1 MASRRKEYQ
10 EDAKLRVFQIIN
22 ENPQMTTR
30 KIAQKVGIS
39 NGSAYYML
47 TSLIDMGFVKLSNF
61 KDNSRKIKYSYLL
74 TPKGIRE
81 KSLITSKFLVRKKQ
95 EFEALKE
102 EINSL
107 EKVFGDV
114 FESEREDVQ
123 FNTICKDEIK

>member
-22 ENPQMTTR
+22 ENPRMTTR

-39 NGSAYYML
+39 NGSAYYLL

-61 KDNSRKIKYSYLL
+61 KDSSPKIKYSYLL

-81 KSLITSKFLVRKKQ
+81 KSLITKKFLVRKKI
-95 EFEALKE
+95 EFEALRE
-102 EINSL
+102 EIDTL
-107 EKVFGDV
+107 EKAIGNIVN
-114 FESEREDVQ
+114 SEHD
-123 FNTICKDEIK
+123 NI